1 MSFSTDS
8 LFQNLSRTIQKS
20 LKDKFKKKDHDETS
34 S

>member
-8 LFQNLSRTIQKS
+8 LFQNLCRTIQQA
-20 LKDKFKKKDHDETS
+20 LKENFKKKDHDETS

>member
-8 LFQNLSRTIQKS
+8 LFQNLAEQFKNL
-20 LKDKFKKKDHDETS
+20 LKKILKKNHDETS

>member
-8 LFQNLSRTIQKS
+8 LFQNLCRIIQKS
-20 LKDKFKKKDHDETS
+20 LKENFKKDHDETS

>member
-8 LFQNLSRTIQKS
+8 LFQNLCRTIQKS
-20 LKDKFKKKDHDETS
+20 LKENFKKKDHDETS